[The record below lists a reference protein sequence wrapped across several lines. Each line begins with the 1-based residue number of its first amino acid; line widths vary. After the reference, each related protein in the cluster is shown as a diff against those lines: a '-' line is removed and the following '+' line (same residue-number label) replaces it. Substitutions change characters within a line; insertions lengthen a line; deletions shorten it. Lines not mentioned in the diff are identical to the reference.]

1 MRFFVKETV
10 LATVILSLACS
21 SFAQQTPP
29 PWEEEDWWDDHDR
42 WHGEYDD
49 SPFSPVG
56 LTDGTPRS
64 TTAEAAA
71 EASMLGAFVSVD
83 DVVDL
88 FDEDLPA
95 EIAET
100 AAETAGVSA
109 LDIDVGFGSST
120 VDGVDF
126 DLYTM
131 RIPYSRRMSERGVL
145 NIVAP
150 LSITRAKDVLIGADG
165 VSMGNASIYGGGLSA
180 AYSHHVFIKA
190 DGKPYRWK
198 VTPAAG
204 IFLRESSDLNQG
216 AWVYN
221 TGLSSSFAHRLD
233 DHWVINVGNSVSLA
247 WNSGRKDYPD
257 PVRDNQQVLI
267 NGVQVFYLAGRWT
280 HHGYVMDTRFLRSS
294 LVDNFQS
301 FGIGTGYRVTR
312 GRSFKATLVYETGSR
327 YEALR
332 GMIGTSWRF

>member
-1 MRFFVKETV
+1 MRKMILTAV
-10 LATVILSLACS
+10 LLSFTCA

-29 PWEEEDWWDDHDR
+29 PWEEEEWWDDH
-42 WHGEYDD
+42 HHHYGEFYDGPH
-49 SPFSPVG
+49 SAVG

-71 EASMLGAFVSVD
+71 VAAMLGAFIGTD
-83 DVVDL
+83 DAVEQ
-88 FDEDLPA
+88 FEEELPA

-100 AAETAGVSA
+100 AAETAGMSA
-109 LDIDVGFGSST
+109 LDVDVGFGSSK

-126 DLYTM
+126 DFYTM

-145 NIVAP
+145 NVVAP
-150 LSITRAKDVLIGADG
+150 LSITRAKDVVIGADG
-165 VSMGNASIYGGGLSA
+165 ISTGNASIYGGGVSA
-180 AYSHHVFIKA
+180 AYSHHIFIKT

-221 TGLSSSFAHRLD
+221 TGLSSSFAYRLD
-233 DHWVINVGNSVSLA
+233 EHWVVNVGNSVSLA

-267 NGVQVFYLAGRWT
+267 NGIQVFYLAGRWT
-280 HHGYVMDTRFLRSS
+280 HHGYIMDTRFLRSS
-294 LVDNFQS
+294 FVDNFQAY
-301 FGIGTGYRVTR
+301 GIGTGYRITR
-312 GRSFKATLVYETGSR
+312 GRSFKGSLVYENGSR

-332 GMIGTSWRF
+332 AMIGTSWKF

>member
-1 MRFFVKETV
+1 MKKMLLVAV
-10 LATVILSLACS
+10 LLSYTCA

-29 PWEEEDWWDDHDR
+29 PWEEDDRWDDH
-42 WHGEYDD
+42 HGHYGEYYD
-49 SPFSPVG
+49 SPDSAVG

-64 TTAEAAA
+64 TTAAAAA
-71 EASMLGAFVSVD
+71 EMAMLGAFIGTD
-83 DVVDL
+83 DVVDQ
-88 FDEDLPA
+88 FEEDLPA

-100 AAETAGVSA
+100 AAETTGMSA
-109 LDIDVGFGSST
+109 LDLDVGFGSSK

-126 DLYTM
+126 DFYTV

-145 NIVAP
+145 NFVAP
-150 LSITRAKDVLIGADG
+150 LSITRAKDVVTGADG
-165 VSMGNASIYGGGLSA
+165 VSTGNASIYGGGVAA

-221 TGLSSSFAHRLD
+221 TGLSSSFAYRLD
-233 DHWVINVGNSVSLA
+233 EHWVVNVGNSLSLA

-257 PVRDNQQVLI
+257 PVRDNQQVLT
-267 NGVQVFYLAGRWT
+267 NGVQMFYLAGRWT
-280 HHGYVMDTRFLRSS
+280 HHGYIMDTRFLRSS
-294 LVDNFQS
+294 LVDNFQTY
-301 FGIGTGYRVTR
+301 GVGTGYRITR
-312 GRSFKATLVYETGSR
+312 GRSLKATIVYENGKH
-327 YEALR
+327 YEAIR
-332 GMIGTSWRF
+332 AMIGTSWKF